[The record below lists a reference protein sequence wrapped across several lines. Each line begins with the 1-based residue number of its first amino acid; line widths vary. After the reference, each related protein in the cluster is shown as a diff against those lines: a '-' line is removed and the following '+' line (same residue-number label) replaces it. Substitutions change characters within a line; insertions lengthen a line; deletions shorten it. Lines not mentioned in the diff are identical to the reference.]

1 MATINNQYVTLADV
15 MSSAGVV
22 PSSIVDLTSQMNPM
36 LQDAP
41 ALPCNNG
48 TTHETTVRTGISRT
62 AWSKLYK
69 GIPVSKG
76 RLQSVSHGTGSVET
90 AIELDKRVLDKI
102 ATLRQFAGMSNPVE
116 KSEAI
121 ANAKMKSIQNEE
133 VAASEGMSQEAAR
146 ALIYESQA
154 QNPDRITGLAQIFS
168 SRSAENGS
176 QIVNAN
182 RGSNSGSDNTSV
194 YYVTWHEMT
203 GHLIYPDGA
212 GYHAGYEMMP
222 LETSFNLDANR
233 DKYNTYRREM
243 RWHLGLAIRD
253 WRYFVRVANI
263 DTGTLDKGDLPDGL
277 NNAPTTMPT
286 RTPRN
291 STDLIDTLTDAYYLH
306 RGRRIAKGKTC
317 MYANTTVV
325 KFLDFQARNTPK
337 NLYLFLNQTGTNAQ
351 EVMSFRGIPIK
362 ESDAILNTEDTV
374 S

>member
-15 MSSAGVV
+15 MSKAGVV

-48 TTHETTVRTGISRT
+48 TTHETTVRTGIAQT
-62 AWSKLYK
+62 AWSKIYK

-76 RLQSVSHGTGSVET
+76 RVQSVSHGTGSTET
-90 AIELDKRVLDKI
+90 AIELDQRILDKI
-102 ATLRQFAGMSNPVE
+102 STLRQFAGMSNPVE
-116 KSEAI
+116 RAEAI

-133 VAASEGMSQEAAR
+133 IAASEAMSQEAAR

-154 QNPDRITGLAQIFS
+154 QNPERITGLAQIFS

-176 QIVNAN
+176 QIVNAH
-182 RGSNSGSDNTSV
+182 RGATSTASVNTSV

-212 GYHAGYEMMP
+212 GYHAGYEMRP
-222 LETSFNLDANR
+222 LETSFNLDAR
-233 DKYNTYRREM
+233 GDKYNTYRREM

-263 DTGTLDKGDLPDGL
+263 DTSSLDKGMGAGSGTASL
-277 NNAPTTMPT
+277 NA
-286 RTPRN
+286 N

-306 RGRRIAKGKTC
+306 RGRRVAKGKTC

-351 EVMSFRGIPIK
+351 EVMSFRNIPIK
-362 ESDAILNTEDTV
+362 ESDAILNTEENV
-374 S
+374 A